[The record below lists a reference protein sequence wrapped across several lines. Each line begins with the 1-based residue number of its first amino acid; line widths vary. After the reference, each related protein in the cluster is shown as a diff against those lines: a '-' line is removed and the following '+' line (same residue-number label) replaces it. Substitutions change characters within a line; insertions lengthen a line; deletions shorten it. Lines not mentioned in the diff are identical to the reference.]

1 MTFCQ
6 RFVGSMNL
14 FLNGVA
20 ADASHPLNSFKR
32 HSLTSEGLDLSNLS
46 GGGVSMMTGRLLKDV
61 IINDFF

>member
-1 MTFCQ
+1 
-6 RFVGSMNL
+6 MNL

>member
-1 MTFCQ
+1 
-6 RFVGSMNL
+6 MNL

-46 GGGVSMMTGRLLKDV
+46 GGGGKHDDWTSSERRNHQRFLL
-61 IINDFF
+61 NLHG